1 MSIQLRFTNV
11 HFVGLF
17 YTATQKWRFPHSIP
31 GYGGCGEDGC
41 IKVFKATLFIWQTV
55 KVSPARMMSSVKIDS
70 EVWYYA
76 GKDTFPVWNKK
87 LTLIWNH
94 INFFTDHSRH
104 SVNLRQSGR
113 LPSSLV
119 MKRKKLMEFP
129 HFLKVAV
136 MIPRGN
142 VILDAQRILPN
153 SGKVYPSG
161 RLPAPVV
168 FQTKRMCGRFS
179 NMAGLMEPGWDL
191 CLLGACKSKLFSKTM
206 SKMISFTREC
216 TL

>member
-1 MSIQLRFTNV
+1 MTTSESF
-11 HFVGLF
+11 
-17 YTATQKWRFPHSIP
+17 
-31 GYGGCGEDGC
+31 
-41 IKVFKATLFIWQTV
+41 
-55 KVSPARMMSSVKIDS
+55 SPAGMMSSVKIDS

-76 GKDTFPVWNKK
+76 GKDTFLVWNKK
-87 LTLIWNH
+87 ITLICNH
-94 INFFTDHSRH
+94 NNFFTDHSWH

-119 MKRKKLMEFP
+119 MKRTKLMEFL

-136 MIPRGN
+136 MIPREGI
-142 VILDAQRILPN
+142 ILDVQRILLN
-153 SGKVYPSG
+153 FWRVYPSG
-161 RLPAPVV
+161 RLPAPAV

-191 CLLGACKSKLFSKTM
+191 CLLGACKPKLFSSPRKTM

-216 TL
+216 TP

>member
-1 MSIQLRFTNV
+1 
-11 HFVGLF
+11 
-17 YTATQKWRFPHSIP
+17 
-31 GYGGCGEDGC
+31 
-41 IKVFKATLFIWQTV
+41 
-55 KVSPARMMSSVKIDS
+55 MSSVKIDS

-94 INFFTDHSRH
+94 NNFFTDHSWH

-113 LPSSLV
+113 LPSSLI
-119 MKRKKLMEFP
+119 MRRKKRTEFP

-142 VILDAQRILPN
+142 VILDAQRFLPN

-161 RLPAPVV
+161 RLPAPGV
-168 FQTKRMCGRFS
+168 FQTKRKCGRFS

-191 CLLGACKSKLFSKTM
+191 CLLGACKPKLSSSPSTTMPKT
-206 SKMISFTREC
+206 ISFTREC
-216 TL
+216 TP

>member
-1 MSIQLRFTNV
+1 
-11 HFVGLF
+11 
-17 YTATQKWRFPHSIP
+17 
-31 GYGGCGEDGC
+31 
-41 IKVFKATLFIWQTV
+41 
-55 KVSPARMMSSVKIDS
+55 MSSVKIDS

-94 INFFTDHSRH
+94 NNFFTDHSWH

-113 LPSSLV
+113 LPSSLI
-119 MKRKKLMEFP
+119 MKRKKRMEFP

-142 VILDAQRILPN
+142 VILDAQRFLPN

-161 RLPAPVV
+161 RLPAPGV
-168 FQTKRMCGRFS
+168 FQTKRKCGRFS

-191 CLLGACKSKLFSKTM
+191 CLLGACKSKLFSSPRKTM

-216 TL
+216 TP